1 MKTKITLENI
11 FFKIKYYSSR
21 PLTYIYLL
29 SSKLSKPGFLEK
41 AQWIKLISIYK
52 KHNCESFL
60 EFGSGRSTIYFV
72 QKIKSKNYLSINPIS
87 EIKYTNIVRE
97 KFKLLNIKNSNI
109 QIINSDVEKKE
120 INSKKS
126 ISYDFPFLNNYDLI
140 FIDGPSKKVNGT
152 DLIYNI
158 LNGSIKSK
166 IIFLDGRQEMVFE
179 IKELLTKKLIKFEV
193 KGSALLNYTYFKIN

>member
-1 MKTKITLENI
+1 MTKLTLESI
-11 FFKIKYYSSR
+11 FFKIRYYSLR

-41 AQWIKLISIYK
+41 AQWKVLISIYN

-72 QKIKSKNYLSINPIS
+72 QKIKSKIFLSINPIS
-87 EIKYTNIVRE
+87 EMKYTNIVRE
-97 KFKLLNIKNSNI
+97 KFELLNIKNSNI
-109 QIINSDVEKKE
+109 QIINSDVKKKE
-120 INSKKS
+120 INSK
-126 ISYDFPFLNNYDLI
+126 ISLNYDFPFLSNYDLI
-140 FIDGPSKKVNGT
+140 FIDGPSKRLNET

-166 IIFLDGRQEMVFE
+166 IIFIDGRQEMVIE
-179 IKELLTKKLIKFEV
+179 IKALLKKKLIKFEV
-193 KGSALLNYTYFKIN
+193 KDSVLLNYTYFKIN

>member
-11 FFKIKYYSSR
+11 FFRIKYYSLR
-21 PLTYIYLL
+21 PLTYIHAL
-29 SSKLSKPGFLEK
+29 SGKLSKPGLLK
-41 AQWIKLISIYK
+41 RAQWRQLISIYN
-52 KHNCESFL
+52 KHKCESFL

-72 QKIKSKNYLSINPIS
+72 QKIKSKNFLSINPIS
-87 EIKYTNIVRE
+87 EMKYTNIVRE
-97 KFKLLNIKNSNI
+97 KFELLNTKNNNI

-166 IIFLDGRQEMVFE
+166 IIFLDGRQEMVVE

-193 KGSALLNYTYFKIN
+193 KVSILFNYTYFKIN